1 MLLPHEA
8 LDTDHRS
15 LWPWKRWFAKEEPLN
30 PRSDDQAA
38 APRSNLARRIS
49 RKAIPGLPRPGTFK
63 RQQSEL
69 RHNLEAVK
77 AKQNER
83 RAFSV
88 DPHRAEQLCDS
99 PKTSTLSLPR
109 NSAPTLIGVATE
121 DDADFTTEEQQ
132 IIPELAEPE
141 ILRDDFSEHPG
152 PHSIAGSD
160 QLLEEELEKR
170 WILNLSMHFRD
181 RSNREKFFVTYAET
195 PTHWRRV
202 TISLD
207 YREAPPNSLEEELQ
221 QTQFQR
227 DKSARIYEAIRES
240 LPDIQFYD
248 TVTNL
253 KLQTESE
260 RLHVHVTEDI
270 HEVIQF
276 PPVSAINHLDCQR
289 VKEKDLVFDSHL
301 SGFVYKVTVNG
312 RVYIKKEIPGPDT
325 VEEFLYEVNALRR
338 LSGSDSVIQFGGV
351 ITSNDGA
358 QLKGLLISFAEK
370 GALIDVIYDGKGE
383 LSWPRRERW
392 AKQIVQGL
400 SEIHE
405 AGFVQGDFTLSNIVI
420 DGEDNAKIIDI
431 NRRGCPVGWEPPEV
445 AALIESKQRISMYI
459 GVKSDIFQLG
469 MVLWALAM
477 QQDEPEMQAR
487 PLTLASAP
495 QEVPSYYRALVG
507 ICLSDDPRTRC
518 HTTSLLSMFPEIDI
532 DDHGRVYRNQPL
544 DHVEAQYIDPAHAV
558 ERDDIDNF
566 RLMDSQTTE
575 RGGMAPS
582 TGTHTYVNAPTD
594 MSGEAYF
601 FPRRGRSPPRSV
613 TEEHEPEPRVVTV
626 TPRRHYLEGYQ
637 ASESVPNNVVDDF
650 VVSHDIADNDAIGG
664 GEATVHF
671 DIEDAAGD
679 NEHTNSGENRG
690 TINYSEDSPED
701 TNHINNAAEG
711 VTTSPAHE
719 NMATQNITTAIAN
732 ESASLI
738 NGDAIE
744 TNAIAPIDESK
755 DVPPPPGN
763 ATESN
768 TAVSRDYENIQ
779 IPAATVANDDVDDK
793 GGDITRSY
801 VATSDN
807 GGESTLSA
815 AAATISNDACDTR
828 SAIEHNST
836 VVGFKSE
843 DIVATES
850 VSGYIS
856 YITGDV
862 TEDRALASGDGIEET
877 PNEAVEN
884 TDGGANNA
892 IENTI
897 AHHTVLG
904 GGSNITGYNTT
915 ENGVAIDNT
924 HGKTDNTIENKMTE
938 SSVRGGASNNT
949 GDMITGN
956 SIAHEEPVEQ
966 PVIPRDEAKECG
978 EVTTE
983 EYVILGLGTK
993 HGDDGVLAARGVTDS
1008 LQEQEQDQDK
1018 NLEQM
1023 DAAIGDLTGIGGHS
1037 TLEHSEIPQG
1047 ISDDDLMNDMR

>member
-1 MLLPHEA
+1 MAKFLPFQDATTQMLLPHET

-15 LWPWKRWFAKEEPLN
+15 VWPWKRWFAREEPLT
-30 PRSDDQAA
+30 PRPDEQAAA
-38 APRSNLARRIS
+38 APRPNLARRIS

-63 RQQSEL
+63 RRQSEL
-69 RHNLEAVK
+69 RHNLEAAK

-88 DPHRAEQLCDS
+88 DPHSADQLCDS

-109 NSAPTLIGVATE
+109 NSAPTLIGVAT
-121 DDADFTTEEQQ
+121 DDADITTEEQQ
-132 IIPELAEPE
+132 AIPELAEPE
-141 ILRDDFSEHPG
+141 ILRDDFAEHPG

-160 QLLEEELEKR
+160 ELLDEELDKR

-207 YREAPPNSLEEELQ
+207 YREAPLGSLEEELQ
-221 QTQFQR
+221 KTQYQR
-227 DKSARIYEAIRES
+227 DKSARIYLAIRES

-253 KLQTESE
+253 KLQTESD

-276 PPVSAINHLDCQR
+276 PPVSAINHLYCQR
-289 VKEKDLVFDSHL
+289 VKEQDLVFDSHL

-312 RVYIKKEIPGPDT
+312 RVFIKKEIPGPDT
-325 VEEFLYEVNALRR
+325 VEEFLYEVNALHR

-351 ITSNDGA
+351 ITSNDGS

-370 GALIDVIYDGKGE
+370 GALIDVIYDGKDQ
-383 LSWPRRERW
+383 LSWPRRECW

-445 AALIESKQRISMYI
+445 AALIDSKQRISMYI

-477 QQDEPEMQAR
+477 QQDEPEIQPR

-495 QEVPSYYRALVG
+495 QEIPSYYRALVG

-518 HTTSLLSMFPEIDI
+518 HTTSLLSLFPEIES
-532 DDHGRVYRNQPL
+532 DDHGRDYGNQPS
-544 DHVEAQYIDPAHAV
+544 DRAESQYIDPANAV

-566 RLMDSQTTE
+566 RLMDSQTSE

-582 TGTHTYVNAPTD
+582 TGTHT
-594 MSGEAYF
+594 
-601 FPRRGRSPPRSV
+601 RGRSPPRSAV
-613 TEEHEPEPRVVTV
+613 EEHEYEPRIVTV
-626 TPRRHYLEGYQ
+626 SPGRHYLEEYQ
-637 ASESVPNNVVDDF
+637 VNESVPDNVVDDF
-650 VVSHDIADNDAIGG
+650 VVPHDIADNDAIGG

-671 DIEDAAGD
+671 DIEDVVGD
-679 NEHTNSGENRG
+679 NEHTNSGENRHAIDH
-690 TINYSEDSPED
+690 TENSPED
-701 TNHINNAAEG
+701 MSHIDNAAED
-711 VTTSPAHE
+711 VTSSPAHE
-719 NMATQNITTAIAN
+719 IVVTKDITTAIAN
-732 ESASLI
+732 ENASII

-744 TNAIAPIDESK
+744 ASAISLRDESQ
-755 DVPPPPGN
+755 DVLGSLRN

-768 TAVSRDYENIQ
+768 TAVSRNHQNIQ
-779 IPAATVANDDVDDK
+779 ILAATVAHEDTDNKERDV
-793 GGDITRSY
+793 IESY
-801 VATSDN
+801 VATPDN
-807 GGESTLSA
+807 GGEITLNSA
-815 AAATISNDACDTR
+815 ATVMSYSGHAQSATED
-828 SAIEHNST
+828 NST
-836 VVGFKSE
+836 VAGYRSD
-843 DIVATES
+843 DIEIM
-850 VSGYIS
+850 SGDVS
-856 YITGDV
+856 YITGNMA
-862 TEDRALASGDGIEET
+862 EDRDVAPGDGIEET
-877 PNEAVEN
+877 QNVVVKHA
-884 TDGGANNA
+884 DWDANDTA
-892 IENTI
+892 EDKIKDD
-897 AHHTVLG
+897 TVLG
-904 GGSNITGYNTT
+904 GSSN
-915 ENGVAIDNT
+915 
-924 HGKTDNTIENKMTE
+924 
-938 SSVRGGASNNT
+938 ST
-949 GDMITGN
+949 GDKITGN
-956 SIAHEEPVEQ
+956 GIASEEAVGQ
-966 PVIPRDEAKECG
+966 SAIPGDEEKECG
-978 EVTTE
+978 EVATE
-983 EYVILGLGTK
+983 EFVILGLRTNTGT
-993 HGDDGVLAARGVTDS
+993 S
-1008 LQEQEQDQDK
+1008 LQHQDN

-1037 TLEHSEIPQG
+1037 TLEHSQIPQG
-1047 ISDDDLMNDMR
+1047 ISDDDLMTDMR

>member
-1 MLLPHEA
+1 MAKFLPFQDATTQMLLPHET

-15 LWPWKRWFAKEEPLN
+15 VWPWKRWFARDEPLT
-30 PRSDDQAA
+30 PRPDEQAA
-38 APRSNLARRIS
+38 AAARSNLARRIS

-77 AKQNER
+77 AKQDER

-88 DPHRAEQLCDS
+88 DPHRADQLCDS

-109 NSAPTLIGVATE
+109 NSAPTLIGVAT
-121 DDADFTTEEQQ
+121 DDADVTTEEQLT
-132 IIPELAEPE
+132 IAELAEPE
-141 ILRDDFSEHPG
+141 IPGDDFPEHPA

-160 QLLEEELEKR
+160 GLLDEELDKK

-207 YREAPPNSLEEELQ
+207 YRDAPPGSLEEELQ
-221 QTQFQR
+221 QTQYQR
-227 DKSARIYEAIRES
+227 DKSARIYDAIRES

-253 KLQTESE
+253 KLQTESD

-276 PPVSAINHLDCQR
+276 PPVSAINHLYCQR
-289 VKEKDLVFDSHL
+289 VKEQDLVFDSHL

-312 RVYIKKEIPGPDT
+312 RVFIKKEIPGPDT
-325 VEEFLYEVNALRR
+325 VEEFLYEVNALHR
-338 LSGSDSVIQFGGV
+338 LSGSQSVIQFGGV
-351 ITSNDGA
+351 ITSNDGSL
-358 QLKGLLISFAEK
+358 LKGLLISFAEK
-370 GALIDVIYDGKGE
+370 GALIDVIYDGKDE

-420 DGEDNAKIIDI
+420 DGDDNAKIIDI

-477 QQDEPEMQAR
+477 QQDEPENQPR

-495 QEVPSYYRALVG
+495 QEIPSYYRALVG

-518 HTTSLLSMFPEIDI
+518 HTTSLLSMFPEIES
-532 DDHGRVYRNQPL
+532 DDHGRDYGNQPS
-544 DHVEAQYIDPAHAV
+544 DRAESQYIDPAHAV
-558 ERDDIDNF
+558 ERDDIEIF

-582 TGTHTYVNAPTD
+582 TGTHT
-594 MSGEAYF
+594 
-601 FPRRGRSPPRSV
+601 RGRSPPRSAA
-613 TEEHEPEPRVVTV
+613 EDHEFEPRIVTV
-626 TPRRHYLEGYQ
+626 SPGRHYLEEYQ
-637 ASESVPNNVVDDF
+637 ASEVMPNNVVDDF
-650 VVSHDIADNDAIGG
+650 VVPHDLVDNDAIGG

-671 DIEDAAGD
+671 DIEDVVGD
-679 NEHTNSGENRG
+679 DEHTNSGENRHA
-690 TINYSEDSPED
+690 TNSAEDSPED
-701 TNHINNAAEG
+701 TNHINSAAEDI
-711 VTTSPAHE
+711 TTSPPHE
-719 NMATQNITTAIAN
+719 IVATQDITTAVAN
-732 ESASLI
+732 EGASI
-738 NGDAIE
+738 IDGGAVE
-744 TNAIAPIDESK
+744 TSAIAPKEESE
-755 DVPPPPGN
+755 DVLGSLGT

-768 TAVSRDYENIQ
+768 TVVSRDYGNIQ
-779 IPAATVANDDVDDK
+779 IPAATVASEDAGDKK
-793 GGDITRSY
+793 GGVVESF
-801 VATSDN
+801 VATPDSAVD
-807 GGESTLSA
+807 STLD
-815 AAATISNDACDTR
+815 AAATVMSNDSGYAQ
-828 SAIEHNST
+828 SATEDNST
-836 VVGFKSE
+836 VAGYRSD
-843 DIVATES
+843 DIEIM
-850 VSGYIS
+850 SGDVS
-856 YITGDV
+856 YITGNMTDDCAI
-862 TEDRALASGDGIEET
+862 TPGDEVEERQT
-877 PNEAVEN
+877 QNMTVDN
-884 TDGGANNA
+884 THGDANNA
-892 IENTI
+892 IENKI
-897 AHHTVLG
+897 EDDTV
-904 GGSNITGYNTT
+904 I
-915 ENGVAIDNT
+915 
-924 HGKTDNTIENKMTE
+924 
-938 SSVRGGASNNT
+938 GGASKNNGDKIT
-949 GDMITGN
+949 GDG
-956 SIAHEEPVEQ
+956 IAPEEAVGKPVT
-966 PVIPRDEAKECG
+966 PRDEAKECG
-978 EVTTE
+978 EVKTE
-983 EYVILGLGTK
+983 DFVMLGLGTTK
-993 HGDDGVLAARGVTDS
+993 HGDDGVLAARDVTDT
-1008 LQEQEQDQDK
+1008 LEDQDQQQHQDDE

-1047 ISDDDLMNDMR
+1047 ISDDDLMTDMR

>member
-1 MLLPHEA
+1 MAKFLPFQDATTQMLLPHET

-15 LWPWKRWFAKEEPLN
+15 LWPWKRWFAREETLT
-30 PRSDDQAA
+30 PRPDEQAAA

-69 RHNLEAVK
+69 RHNLEPVK

-88 DPHRAEQLCDS
+88 DPHRADQLCDS

-109 NSAPTLIGVATE
+109 NSAPTLIGVAT

-132 IIPELAEPE
+132 TIAELADPE
-141 ILRDDFSEHPG
+141 IPGDDFPENHA

-160 QLLEEELEKR
+160 GLLDEELDKK

-207 YREAPPNSLEEELQ
+207 YRDAPPGSLEEELQ
-221 QTQFQR
+221 QTQYQR
-227 DKSARIYEAIRES
+227 DKSARIYDAIRES

-253 KLQTESE
+253 KLQTESD

-276 PPVSAINHLDCQR
+276 PPVSAINHLYCQR
-289 VKEKDLVFDSHL
+289 VKEQDLVFDSHL

-312 RVYIKKEIPGPDT
+312 RVFIKKEIPGPDT
-325 VEEFLYEVNALRR
+325 VEEFLYEVNALHR
-338 LSGSDSVIQFGGV
+338 LSGSQSVIQFGGV
-351 ITSNDGA
+351 ITSNDGSL
-358 QLKGLLISFAEK
+358 LKGLLISFAEK
-370 GALIDVIYDGKGE
+370 GALIDVIYDGKDE

-420 DGEDNAKIIDI
+420 DGDDNAKIIDI

-477 QQDEPEMQAR
+477 QQDEPENQPR

-495 QEVPSYYRALVG
+495 QEIPSYYRALVG

-518 HTTSLLSMFPEIDI
+518 HTTSLLSMFPEIEG
-532 DDHGRVYRNQPL
+532 DDHGRDYGNHVS
-544 DHVEAQYIDPAHAV
+544 DHAESQYIDPANAV
-558 ERDDIDNF
+558 ERDDIEIF

-582 TGTHTYVNAPTD
+582 TGTHT
-594 MSGEAYF
+594 
-601 FPRRGRSPPRSV
+601 RGRSPPRSAIG
-613 TEEHEPEPRVVTV
+613 EHGFEPRIVTV
-626 TPRRHYLEGYQ
+626 SPGRHYLEEYQ
-637 ASESVPNNVVDDF
+637 ASETVPNNAVDDF
-650 VVSHDIADNDAIGG
+650 IVPHDLANNDTIGG

-671 DIEDAAGD
+671 DIEDVVGD
-679 NEHTNSGENRG
+679 DEHTNSGENRHA
-690 TINYSEDSPED
+690 TNSAEDSPED
-701 TNHINNAAEG
+701 TNHINNAAEDI
-711 VTTSPAHE
+711 TTSPPHE
-719 NMATQNITTAIAN
+719 IVATQDITTAISN
-732 ESASLI
+732 ESASI
-738 NGDAIE
+738 NGDAVE
-744 TNAIAPIDESK
+744 TSAIAPKEESE
-755 DVPPPPGN
+755 DVLGSLGN
-763 ATESN
+763 AAESN
-768 TAVSRDYENIQ
+768 TVVSRDYGNIQ
-779 IPAATVANDDVDDK
+779 IPAATVASEDAGDKK
-793 GGDITRSY
+793 GGVVESF
-801 VATSDN
+801 VATPDSAVD
-807 GGESTLSA
+807 STLD
-815 AAATISNDACDTR
+815 AAATVMSNDSGYAQSVTED
-828 SAIEHNST
+828 NST
-836 VVGFKSE
+836 VAGYRSD
-843 DIVATES
+843 DIEIM
-850 VSGYIS
+850 SGDVS
-856 YITGDV
+856 YITGNM
-862 TEDRALASGDGIEET
+862 TEDRAITPGDEVEERQT
-877 PNEAVEN
+877 QNM
-884 TDGGANNA
+884 T
-892 IENTI
+892 
-897 AHHTVLG
+897 
-904 GGSNITGYNTT
+904 
-915 ENGVAIDNT
+915 IDNMVLFASL
-924 HGKTDNTIENKMTE
+924 GDANNTIENKIE
-938 SSVRGGASNNT
+938 DDAVIGGASNNKGDKIT
-949 GDMITGN
+949 GDG
-956 SIAHEEPVEQ
+956 IAPEEAVGQ
-966 PVIPRDEAKECG
+966 PVTPRDEAKECG

-983 EYVILGLGTK
+983 DFVMLGLGTK
-993 HGDDGVLAARGVTDS
+993 HGDDGVLAARDVTDT
-1008 LQEQEQDQDK
+1008 LEDQHQHQDKNLDK

-1047 ISDDDLMNDMR
+1047 ISDDDLMTDMR